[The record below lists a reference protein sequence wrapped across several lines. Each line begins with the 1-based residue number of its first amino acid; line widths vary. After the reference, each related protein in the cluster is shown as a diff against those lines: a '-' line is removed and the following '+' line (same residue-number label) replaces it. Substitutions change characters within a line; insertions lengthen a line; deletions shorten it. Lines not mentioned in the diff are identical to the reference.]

1 MRRGNLLM
9 RFRDPSRRPPPS
21 PTDWTCRDAA
31 VECKGQTAFDHIGAA
46 MTLKTHRYA
55 ELARLLAARVTA
67 PDYYRGTTLI
77 RAGICVIAKALR
89 FVAAALFVA
98 LTASASAQTSIDEA
112 ERGIVRVVVILESP
126 EGRMLYGSGSGFV
139 VAPNLVVTA
148 AHVVAPARQRAEYG
162 VAIVA
167 PQGDGLLAARIIR
180 YSPLTELAL
189 LEFSGGGDI
198 PPLTISTVEPHA
210 GDGVVALGYPDV
222 DYQGATGADLL
233 RPTPASRTSGQIASL
248 RDRAPTG
255 DAIPTI
261 NHQAVIS
268 SGSSGGPLLDE
279 CGRVLGVNSWHVSG
293 ADTRETRGVSTRAGQ
308 LLQFLDEAGVSPT
321 LSDERCLTFTERA
334 EAERSAT
341 ISALQAQNEELA
353 SKLETA
359 DRLTRIAVVIL
370 IGGTLALFVAVCVLG
385 AVVLSRR
392 RGHANGDGAA
402 GHAQVTTPA
411 HQHHDPEPFEAPRRR
426 TGVVAIVGG
435 AAVAAILIVAAG
447 IALLRARA
455 ESGPAQAEIPQAL
468 SGSISCTLDRE
479 ASTGAQ
485 GVSDMSF
492 SASGNLCVNERT
504 LYAPIDGGRFR
515 RAIVLGEPRALDI
528 LTIDPA
534 TGEFRRERYPL
545 SDEDFSAANR
555 AVEDSGAGRGCEG
568 DGASEAVARRN
579 ETLSR
584 FAEGEASQRLVWHC
598 EARN

>member
-1 MRRGNLLM
+1 L
-9 RFRDPSRRPPPS
+9 
-21 PTDWTCRDAA
+21 
-31 VECKGQTAFDHIGAA
+31 
-46 MTLKTHRYA
+46 
-55 ELARLLAARVTA
+55 
-67 PDYYRGTTLI
+67 
-77 RAGICVIAKALR
+77 IAKALR
-89 FVAAALFVA
+89 FVAAALFLA
-98 LTASASAQTSIDEA
+98 LAGSAAAQTSVDEA

-126 EGRMLYGSGSGFV
+126 DGRMLYGSGSGFV
-139 VAPNLVVTA
+139 VAPNLVVTN
-148 AHVVAPARQRAEYG
+148 AHVVAPARQRPEYG
-162 VAIVA
+162 VAII
-167 PQGDGLLAARIIR
+167 PPDGDGLLSARIIR

-189 LEFSGGGDI
+189 LEFSGGPDI
-198 PPLTISTVEPHA
+198 LPLTISTVEPHA

-222 DYQGATGADLL
+222 DYQGASGADLL

-255 DAIPTI
+255 DPIPTI

-279 CGRVLGVNSWHVSG
+279 CGRVIGVNAWHVSG

-334 EAERSAT
+334 EAERTAT
-341 ISALQAQNEELA
+341 INALQVQNEELA
-353 SKLETA
+353 NKLETA
-359 DRLTRIAVVIL
+359 DRLTKIAVVIL

-385 AVVLSRR
+385 AIVVSRK
-392 RGHANGDGAA
+392 RGGVAA
-402 GHAQVTTPA
+402 GNGHTQVTTP
-411 HQHHDPEPFEAPRRR
+411 HHEPEPFEAPRRR

-447 IALLRARA
+447 IALLRAQA
-455 ESGPAQAEIPQAL
+455 ESEPAQAEIPEAF

-479 ASTGAQ
+479 ASAGSQ

-492 SASGNLCVNERT
+492 TASGNLCVNERT
-504 LYAPIDGGRFR
+504 LYAPIEEGRFR
-515 RAIVLGEPRALDI
+515 RAIVLGEARAMDI

-545 SDEDFSAANR
+545 GDEDFSAATQ
-555 AVEDSGAGRGCEG
+555 AVEESGSGRGCSG
-568 DGASEAVARRN
+568 DGASAAVARRN
-579 ETLSR
+579 ETLAR
-584 FAEGEASQRLVWHC
+584 FAQGEPSQRLVWHC

>member
-1 MRRGNLLM
+1 VGQPDQGGEFLI
-9 RFRDPSRRPPPS
+9 SR
-21 PTDWTCRDAA
+21 
-31 VECKGQTAFDHIGAA
+31 
-46 MTLKTHRYA
+46 
-55 ELARLLAARVTA
+55 
-67 PDYYRGTTLI
+67 
-77 RAGICVIAKALR
+77 ALR
-89 FVAAALFVA
+89 FVAAALFLA
-98 LTASASAQTSIDEA
+98 LAGSAAAQTSVDEA

-126 EGRMLYGSGSGFV
+126 DGRMLYGSGSGFL
-139 VAPNLVVTA
+139 VAPNLVVTN
-148 AHVVAPARQRAEYG
+148 AHVVAPARQRPEYG
-162 VAIVA
+162 VAII
-167 PQGDGLLAARIIR
+167 PPDGDGLLSARIIR

-189 LEFSGGGDI
+189 LEFSGGPDI
-198 PPLTISTVEPHA
+198 LPLTISTVEPHA

-222 DYQGATGADLL
+222 DYQGASGADLL

-255 DAIPTI
+255 DPIPTI

-279 CGRVLGVNSWHVSG
+279 CGRVIGVNAWHVSG

-334 EAERSAT
+334 EAERTAT
-341 ISALQAQNEELA
+341 INALQTQNEELA

-392 RGHANGDGAA
+392 RGQANGN
-402 GHAQVTTPA
+402 GHAQVTTP
-411 HQHHDPEPFEAPRRR
+411 HHDPEPFEAPRRR
-426 TGVVAIVGG
+426 VGVVAIVGG

-447 IALLRARA
+447 IALLRAQA
-455 ESGPAQAEIPQAL
+455 ESQPAQAEIPEAF
-468 SGSISCTLDRE
+468 SGSISCALDRE
-479 ASTGAQ
+479 ASVGSQ

-492 SASGNLCVNERT
+492 TASGNLCVNERT
-504 LYAPIDGGRFR
+504 LYAPIEEGRFR
-515 RAIVLGEPRALDI
+515 RAIVLGEVRAMDI
-528 LTIDPA
+528 LTIDPS

-545 SDEDFSAANR
+545 GDEDFAAATQ
-555 AVEDSGAGRGCEG
+555 AVEESGAGRGCSG
-568 DGASEAVARRN
+568 DGAAAAVSRRN
-579 ETLSR
+579 ETLAR
-584 FAEGEASQRLVWHC
+584 FAQGEPSQRLVWHC

>member
-1 MRRGNLLM
+1 
-9 RFRDPSRRPPPS
+9 
-21 PTDWTCRDAA
+21 
-31 VECKGQTAFDHIGAA
+31 
-46 MTLKTHRYA
+46 
-55 ELARLLAARVTA
+55 
-67 PDYYRGTTLI
+67 
-77 RAGICVIAKALR
+77 VIAKALR

-112 ERGIVRVVVILESP
+112 ERGIVRVVVILEST

-139 VAPNLVVTA
+139 VAPNLVVTN
-148 AHVVAPARQRAEYG
+148 AHVVAPARQRPEYG

-255 DAIPTI
+255 DPIPTI

-279 CGRVLGVNSWHVSG
+279 CGRVIGVNSWHVSG
-293 ADTRETRGVSTRAGQ
+293 ADTRETRGVATRAGQ

-321 LSDERCLTFTERA
+321 LSDERCLTFAERA
-334 EAERSAT
+334 EAERVAT
-341 ISALQAQNEELA
+341 ISAQQQTIDTLTE
-353 SKLETA
+353 KLETA
-359 DRLTRIAVVIL
+359 DRLTRIAVIIL

-392 RGHANGDGAA
+392 RGHANGDVAT
-402 GHAQVTTPA
+402 GHAQVSTPA
-411 HQHHDPEPFEAPRRR
+411 HQQHHEPEPFEAPRRR
-426 TGVVAIVGG
+426 VGVVAIVGG

-455 ESGPAQAEIPQAL
+455 ENGPAQAEIPQAL
-468 SGSISCTLDRE
+468 SGTIACTLDR
-479 ASTGAQ
+479 AQSTGAQ

-504 LYAPIDGGRFR
+504 LYAPIEGGRFR
-515 RAIVLGEPRALDI
+515 RAIVLGEARALDI

-545 SDEDFSAANR
+545 NDEDFAAATR
-555 AVEDSGAGRGCEG
+555 AVEDSGSGRGCEG
-568 DGASEAVARRN
+568 DAASEAVARRN
-579 ETLSR
+579 ETLAR
-584 FAEGEASQRLVWHC
+584 FAEGEPTQRLVWRC